1 MNIFGQ
7 GYEEIGSK
15 DKGLILKSSGKIKIQ
30 WGNKFIDLIDS
41 NGNINSKTRSSIKS
55 IDSSE
60 QIKQDGFYFLDG
72 NIIAKI
78 GEVSLKISSEK
89 YEEQEITSEKRQETL
104 ENLGILFKTKSSDNI
119 YPENGFVY
127 IIDEQKF
134 YNVKDGELQDENS
147 L

>member
-41 NGNINSKTRSSIKS
+41 NGNINSKTRSSVKS

-60 QIKQDGFYFLDG
+60 
-72 NIIAKI
+72 
-78 GEVSLKISSEK
+78 
-89 YEEQEITSEKRQETL
+89 
-104 ENLGILFKTKSSDNI
+104 
-119 YPENGFVY
+119 
-127 IIDEQKF
+127 
-134 YNVKDGELQDENS
+134 
-147 L
+147 